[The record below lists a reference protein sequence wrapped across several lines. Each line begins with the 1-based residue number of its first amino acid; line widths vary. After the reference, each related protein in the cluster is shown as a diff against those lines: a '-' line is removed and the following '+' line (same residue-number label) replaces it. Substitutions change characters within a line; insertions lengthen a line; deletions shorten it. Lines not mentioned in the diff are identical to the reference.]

1 MDFEDCLKTMARE
14 GGSDLYLT
22 TGAPPSAKFNG
33 ELRPLSS
40 DALPPGRT
48 KELANQLM
56 DDQQRREFD
65 EKLEMNLAVSL
76 SGIGRFRV
84 NIFKQR
90 NEVGMV
96 VRYIVVDIPS
106 MNALGLPSIASDLIC
121 QKRGLLLV
129 VGATGSGKSTSLAS
143 LIDHRNSTMGGH
155 IVTIEDPVEFIHRHK
170 KSIVNQRELGVDTRS
185 WDNALKNTLRQAPDV
200 IYIGEI
206 RDRATM
212 EYAMSFA
219 ETGHLCVSTLHANN
233 ANQAL
238 ERIINFF
245 PEERHAQLLMDL
257 SLNLIGVL
265 SQRLIVSS
273 AGARCAAIEVLLA
286 SPLVKDLILQGDILS
301 LKEVMEK
308 SVDQGMKTFDQALLG
323 LFHAG
328 KISEEE
334 ALRNADSANNLR
346 LKIKLANDGRMAVAA
361 GYRWRPPTKIR
372 SLIQPEGCPRRALT
386 V

>member
-1 MDFEDCLKTMARE
+1 MDFEDCLRTMARE

-40 DALPPGRT
+40 AVLPPGRT
-48 KELANQLM
+48 KELAHQLM

-96 VRYIVVDIPS
+96 IRYIVVDIPS
-106 MNALGLPSIASDLIC
+106 TNALGLPSIASDLIC

-185 WDNALKNTLRQAPDV
+185 WDNALKNTLRQAPDL

-245 PEERHAQLLMDL
+245 PEERYAQLLMDL
-257 SLNLIGVL
+257 SLNLIGVM

-286 SPLVKDLILQGDILS
+286 SPLVKDLILQGDIQS

-323 LFHAG
+323 LFNEG
-328 KISEEE
+328 KITEEE

-346 LKIKLANDGRMAVAA
+346 LKIKLANDGRV
-361 GYRWRPPTKIR
+361 GGSSGL
-372 SLIQPEGCPRRALT
+372 SLESSD
-386 V
+386 

>member
-56 DDQQRREFD
+56 DDRQRREFD

-106 MNALGLPSIASDLIC
+106 MNALGLSSIASDLIC

-286 SPLVKDLILQGDILS
+286 SPLVKDLILQGDTLS

-346 LKIKLANDGRMAVAA
+346 LKIKLANDGRM
-361 GYRWRPPTKIR
+361 GGGSGL
-372 SLIQPEGCPRRALT
+372 SLEASD
-386 V
+386 

>member
-96 VRYIVVDIPS
+96 VRYIVV
-106 MNALGLPSIASDLIC
+106 LIC

-245 PEERHAQLLMDL
+245 PEERRAQLLMDL
-257 SLNLIGVL
+257 SLNLIGIL

-308 SVDQGMKTFDQALLG
+308 SVDQGMKTFDQALLS

-346 LKIKLANDGRMAVAA
+346 LKIKLANDGRV
-361 GYRWRPPTKIR
+361 GGGSGL
-372 SLIQPEGCPRRALT
+372 SLEGSD
-386 V
+386 